1 MNLLDAALKQLRDPQ
16 KITHSVEESF
26 DGIEWEEKR
35 ISRRREVQGELGQD
49 ESATSAEEHWQHE
62 AFYRAVDS
70 IIAEINEHF
79 SNSWH
84 ILEALAIFSPKVFS
98 TFSEFYPTTGHV
110 EENVR
115 KFHETYK
122 IDSHH
127 CAVKLYILAIT
138 FKLFNFDTVEN
149 KTDHVDYSD
158 VSDEFSDST
167 EDMDDKYG
175 VDIQDKH
182 QTFVDCLSV
191 LTDSRYKLI
200 DAY

>member
-1 MNLLDAALKQLRDPQ
+1 M
-16 KITHSVEESF
+16 
-26 DGIEWEEKR
+26 
-35 ISRRREVQGELGQD
+35 
-49 ESATSAEEHWQHE
+49 
-62 AFYRAVDS
+62 
-70 IIAEINEHF
+70 
-79 SNSWH
+79 
-84 ILEALAIFSPKVFS
+84 FS

-115 KFHETYK
+115 KFHETNK